1 MPLYD
6 FECSYCNVIEE
17 RNVLIKDRENQ
28 FHSCGCLMQQVIS
41 STKKDWFRPHW
52 NENFTDQPVFVE
64 SKEHMKS
71 LCKKYGVYARCLM

>member
-6 FECSYCNVIEE
+6 FKCEFCNIVEE
-17 RNVLIKDRENQ
+17 RNCSIDKRDVQ
-28 FHSCGCLMQQVIS
+28 FHSCGNLMKQIIS
-41 STKKDWFRPHW
+41 PTKKDWFRPHW